1 LTARIKKG
9 SRISKKN
16 PQKNHDKNKISKRL
30 PPSST
35 DIFSSRKHN
44 MDYVTVD
51 GVIRRTGY
59 SDKSDWYLLCVKELM
74 DNAID
79 FEWKYYAGTND
90 AAVNV
95 DITIDD
101 SFFYLKVRNTNRK
114 NIPVFQNLSA
124 IFDYEMTYGSKQNQH
139 IISRGLLGDAAK
151 QIGTW
156 PYVLIHTKDDGSAF
170 TDKQWDMPLII
181 RANRVEQHVFTK
193 VDKASQIIT
202 AEVKPVHGKP
212 LPHTDTEIEITWP
225 VVDDIRLDIHK
236 IERFCRQYIIFTT
249 DISFNFQ
256 IVDNRT
262 VNEDD
267 YDSEIIVGNDFAPEP
282 ANASKEAITIEAPAL
297 HPISAKW
304 NNISS
309 VHSYNPEEFVSAIT
323 SVYDKEG
330 TSVYDVLR
338 TYKEGTQMQKTP
350 DTQIS
355 VTELMEDHDKDK
367 KLESFYHMLKQILKP
382 SKRLSLP
389 YSHIKPE
396 ERKRALVERIA
407 QLYPKDHLNT
417 GKAVYRLIN
426 DSYNDDKIRKIWN
439 EDTQGYTYQQ
449 DAGILHYPFVFEI
462 IAIPLSDD
470 VLKEDT
476 NRPTELIGG
485 VNYSIAPK
493 SNIFEGS
500 YQWTDKKSGYQKS
513 AYDINDILQKC
524 GFEFYSYSGPKV
536 KLPCIIA
543 ANLVS
548 PRIDYHERA
557 KTRIDTQPFSS
568 AIIAGALKISE
579 EIRTFR
585 ASGYEFY
592 TEREMREFSKT
603 RREKMTVQAIV
614 EEVLRERK
622 RAAGL

>member
-1 LTARIKKG
+1 MTARIKKG
-9 SRISKKN
+9 PRTSKKN
-16 PQKNHDKNKISKRL
+16 PGRNHDKNKVSKSL

-35 DIFSSRKHN
+35 DIFSSRKHST
-44 MDYVTVD
+44 DYVTVD

-59 SDKSDWYLLCVKELM
+59 SDKSDWYLLCIKELL

-79 FEWKYYAGTND
+79 FEWKYYPGTND

-101 SFFYLKVRNTNRK
+101 SLFYLKVRNTNRR
-114 NIPVFQNLSA
+114 NIPIFQNLSA

-139 IISRGLLGDAAK
+139 IISRGMLGDAAK

-156 PYVLIHTKDDGSAF
+156 PYVLIHTKDEGSAF
-170 TDKQWDMPLII
+170 TDKQWDIPLII
-181 RANRVEQHVFTK
+181 KANKVQQHVFTK

-202 AEVKPVHGKP
+202 AQIKPINGEL

-225 VVDDIRLDIHK
+225 VVDDIRLDIRK

-256 IVDNRT
+256 LVDNRT

-267 YDSEIIVGNDFAPEP
+267 DRTLIISNDYAPEP
-282 ANASKEAITIEAPAL
+282 ANAIKETIKIDAPAL
-297 HPISAKW
+297 HSISAKW
-304 NNISS
+304 SNISS
-309 VHSYNPEEFVSAIT
+309 IYSYNPDEFVSAIT

-355 VTELMEDHDKDK
+355 VTELMEDPDKDK
-367 KLESFYHMLKQILKP
+367 KLESFYHMLKQILRP

-407 QLYPKDHLNT
+407 RLYPKGHLNIERAAY
-417 GKAVYRLIN
+417 KLIN
-426 DSYNDDKIRKIWN
+426 DSYNDDKLRKIWN
-439 EDTQGYTYQQ
+439 EDTQAYTCKE
-449 DAGILHYPFVFEI
+449 DAGILHYPFVFEV

-470 VLKEDT
+470 VLKVDT
-476 NRPTELIGG
+476 NRPTEFIGG
-485 VNYSIAPK
+485 INYSIAPR
-493 SNIFEGS
+493 SNIFEGD
-500 YQWTDKKSGYQKS
+500 YQWTDRKNGYSKS
-513 AYDINDILQKC
+513 AYDVKDILQKC
-524 GFEFYSYSGPKV
+524 GFEFYSYSGPRV

-543 ANLVS
+543 ANLIS
-548 PRIDYHERA
+548 PRVDYHERA
-557 KTRIDTQPFSS
+557 KTRIDTHHFSS
-568 AIIAGALKISE
+568 AIITGVLKISE

-585 ASGYEFY
+585 AAGYQFY
-592 TEREMREFSKT
+592 TEREMREFSKA
-603 RREKMTVQAIV
+603 RGEKMTVQAIV
-614 EEVLRERK
+614 EEVLQERK